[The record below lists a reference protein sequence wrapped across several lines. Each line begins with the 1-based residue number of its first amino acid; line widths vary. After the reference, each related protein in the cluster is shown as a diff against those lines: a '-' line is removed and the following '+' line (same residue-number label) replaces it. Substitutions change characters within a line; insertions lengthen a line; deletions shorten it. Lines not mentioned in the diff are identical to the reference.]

1 MQLIPMEQA
10 FTFAIALSVIGMTA
24 AVFGIVTIIDTKA
37 GRASAGDACMAF
49 GLICCAAAA
58 QLVDWSDMALPVLA
72 AIALIRM
79 VLAVTAAHGRRRNAQ
94 EDNTDAADRIA
105 RCTTGRTGDPT
116 GEQTSSETDN
126 GEITIRFE
134 TPIDEA
140 DLFRRPDRP
149 RTAMDA
155 VVRQLGEGSSIVAIR
170 ARRGSHPDGVE
181 KA

>member
-24 AVFGIVTIIDTKA
+24 VVFGIVTIIDTKA

-58 QLVDWSDMALPVLA
+58 QLVSWSGIALPVLA
-72 AIALIRM
+72 AVAFIRM
-79 VLAVTAAHGRRRNAQ
+79 VLAIMAAHARRRNAE
-94 EDNTDAADRIA
+94 EDTTDTADRIA
-105 RCTTGRTGDPT
+105 RCITGRTGDPT
-116 GEQTSSETDN
+116 ADQTDSDTDD
-126 GEITIRFE
+126 EITIRFE
-134 TPIDEA
+134 TPIDET

-155 VVRQLGEGSSIVAIR
+155 VVRQLGEGSSIVAIK
-170 ARRGSHPDGVE
+170 ARRGGHPDGVE